1 VNDHPLKVE
10 HHRITSDGESIS
22 SKDYEDR
29 YFQVNGF
36 EESKEVYI
44 DGNNLEERWESFPG
58 SCFTIGE
65 LGFGLGLN
73 FLTMMHCWLKK
84 ERSFNLDYIGID
96 KKILEKS
103 NLIMLEEAFPNLKN
117 EIKVLKEC
125 DIVGHNGFECIS
137 IPDLKIR
144 LILIT
149 EDIQKAI
156 NDICV
161 SNIDAW
167 FLDGFDPK
175 KNPEMWEE
183 DILKTVFDLSSCD
196 SSFSSFT
203 SVGRIRRALLENG
216 FEVSKVSGFGTKRH
230 RIIGKKFIENKKS
243 NGIKKIAIL
252 GAGLSGSNLA
262 FNLANANIEVDIYD
276 ALADLNKGS
285 SGGPI
290 ASMYPKF
297 SLDNSPRS
305 KFLIASYFFS
315 LNFYIKNLGF
325 ENTGLLF
332 YGSDE
337 IKDKWI
343 SKILTLGRDDLFELL
358 NDDEVENFLGVSEIK
373 KALHVKKGL
382 YLQPLELKKKLLEHR
397 FIKIIPNEEF
407 VSFSEEKSKV
417 VVDFKSGLR
426 KSYDALAVCTGKG
439 LKDFN
444 DNLKVSYGLMA
455 GISNK
460 DLFNIKKPLNHQGY
474 IIPKVDGTNWIGSTY
489 EQSPDLKKENIEEK
503 IKLNHAIFGRK
514 GMSFEIQ
521 DIWEGERVSA
531 RSNLP
536 IASKIPETK
545 NIYCIGGLGSRGLS
559 YAPFLAEIVS
569 SAIQDKQIPLSK
581 EIFSLLN
588 I

>member
-1 VNDHPLKVE
+1 MNDHPLKVE
-10 HHRITSDGESIS
+10 HHRITSDGESIA

-44 DGNNLEERWESFPG
+44 DGNNLEERWESFSG

-489 EQSPDLKKENIEEK
+489 EQSPDLKKENIKEK

-514 GMSFEIQ
+514 GMSFEIH

>member
-1 VNDHPLKVE
+1 MNDHPLKVE
-10 HHRITSDGESIS
+10 HHRITSDGESIA

-44 DGNNLEERWESFPG
+44 DGNNLEERWESFSG

-103 NLIMLEEAFPNLKN
+103 NLILLEKAFPNLKN

-196 SSFSSFT
+196 STFSSFT

-337 IKDKWI
+337 IKDRWI

-358 NDDEVENFLGVSEIK
+358 NDDEVENFLGVSKIK

-407 VSFSEEKSKV
+407 VSFSEEKNKV
-417 VVDFKSGLR
+417 LVDFKSGLR

-531 RSNLP
+531 RSYLP
-536 IASKIPETK
+536 IASKIPDTK

>member
-1 VNDHPLKVE
+1 MNDHPLKVE
-10 HHRITSDGESIS
+10 HHRITSDGESIA

-44 DGNNLEERWESFPG
+44 DGNNLEERWESFSG

-84 ERSFNLDYIGID
+84 ERPFNLDYIGID

-407 VSFSEEKSKV
+407 VSFSEEKNKV

-514 GMSFEIQ
+514 GMSFEIH

-559 YAPFLAEIVS
+559 YVPFLAEIVS

>member
-1 VNDHPLKVE
+1 MNDHPLKVE
-10 HHRITSDGESIS
+10 HHRITSDGESIA

-44 DGNNLEERWESFPG
+44 DGNNLEERWESFSG

-103 NLIMLEEAFPNLKN
+103 NLTLLEEAFPNLKN

-125 DIVGHNGFECIS
+125 NIVGHNGFECIS

-144 LILIT
+144 LVLIT

-196 SSFSSFT
+196 STFSSFT

-243 NGIKKIAIL
+243 NDIKKIAIL

-262 FNLANANIEVDIYD
+262 FNLANSNIEVDIYD

-337 IKDKWI
+337 IKDRWI

-358 NDDEVENFLGVSEIK
+358 NDDEVENFLGVSKIK

-397 FIKIIPNEEF
+397 FIKIILNEEF
-407 VSFSEEKSKV
+407 VSFSEEKNKV

-455 GISNK
+455 GLSNK

-569 SAIQDKQIPLSK
+569 SAVQDKQIPLSK

>member
-1 VNDHPLKVE
+1 MNDHPLKVE
-10 HHRITSDGESIS
+10 HHKITSDGGSIA

-29 YFQVNGF
+29 YFQDNGF
-36 EESKEVYI
+36 DESKEVYI
-44 DGNNLEERWESFPG
+44 DGNNLEERWESFSG
-58 SCFTIGE
+58 SCFTVGE

-73 FLTMMHCWLKK
+73 FLTTMHCWMKK

-96 KKILEKS
+96 KKILEKR
-103 NLIMLEEAFPNLKN
+103 NLILLEEAFPNLKK
-117 EIKVLKEC
+117 EIEILKEC
-125 DIVGHNGFECIS
+125 DVVGHNGFECILM
-137 IPDLKIR
+137 PDLKIR
-144 LILIT
+144 LILVT
-149 EDIQKAI
+149 EDVQKAI
-156 NDICV
+156 NDICI

-175 KNPEMWEE
+175 KNPEMWKE
-183 DILKTVFDLSSCD
+183 DILKVVYDLSSCD

-216 FEVSKVSGFGTKRH
+216 FEVSKIPGFGSKRH
-230 RIIGKKFIENKKS
+230 RIVGRKFVGNKKS
-243 NGIKKIAIL
+243 NDIKKIAIL
-252 GAGLSGSNLA
+252 GAGLSGSTLA
-262 FNLANANIEVDIYD
+262 FNLANSNIEVDIYD
-276 ALADLNKGS
+276 ALDDLKKGS

-315 LNFYIKNLGF
+315 LNFYIKTLGF
-325 ENTGLLF
+325 KNTGLLF

-337 IKDKWI
+337 IKAKWI

-358 NDDEVENFLGVSEIK
+358 KDDEVEDFLGDSEVE

-382 YLQPLELKKKLLEHR
+382 YLQPLELKKKLLEHH
-397 FIKIIPNEEF
+397 FIKIILNEKS
-407 VSFSEEKSKV
+407 VSFAEEKNQV
-417 VVDFKSGLR
+417 VVDFKSGMS

-439 LKDFN
+439 LTDFN
-444 DNLKVSYGLMA
+444 GSLKVSYGLMA

-474 IIPKVDGTNWIGSTY
+474 IIPKVNDTNWIGSTY
-489 EQSPDLKKENIEEK
+489 EQSPNFKKEKIEEK
-503 IKLNHAIFGRK
+503 VKLNHAIFGRK
-514 GMSFEIQ
+514 GVPFEIQ
-521 DIWEGERVSA
+521 DLWEGDRVSA

-536 IASKIPETK
+536 IASRMPGAK

-559 YAPFLAEIVS
+559 YAAFLAEIVS
-569 SAIQDKQIPLSK
+569 SAIQERQIPLSK

>member
-1 VNDHPLKVE
+1 MNDHPLKVE
-10 HHRITSDGESIS
+10 HHRITSDGESIA

-44 DGNNLEERWESFPG
+44 DGNNLEERWESFSG

-243 NGIKKIAIL
+243 NDIKKIAIL

-262 FNLANANIEVDIYD
+262 FNLANSNIEVDIYD

-358 NDDEVENFLGVSEIK
+358 KDDEVENLLGVSEIK

-407 VSFSEEKSKV
+407 VSFSEEKNKV
-417 VVDFKSGLR
+417 LVDFKSGLR

-455 GISNK
+455 GLSNK
-460 DLFNIKKPLNHQGY
+460 DFFNIKKPLNHQGY

>member
-1 VNDHPLKVE
+1 MNDHPLKVE
-10 HHRITSDGESIS
+10 HHRITSDGESIA

-44 DGNNLEERWESFPG
+44 DGNNLEERWESFSG

-285 SGGPI
+285 SSGPI

-514 GMSFEIQ
+514 GMSFEIH

>member
-1 VNDHPLKVE
+1 MNDHPLKVE
-10 HHRITSDGESIS
+10 HHKITSDGGSIA

-29 YFQVNGF
+29 YFQDNGF
-36 EESKEVYI
+36 DESKEVYI
-44 DGNNLEERWESFPG
+44 DGNNLEERWESFLG
-58 SCFTIGE
+58 TCFTVGE

-73 FLTMMHCWLKK
+73 FLTTIHFWLKK

-96 KKILEKS
+96 KKILEKR
-103 NLIMLEEAFPNLKN
+103 NLVLLEDAFPNLKN
-117 EIKVLKEC
+117 EIKILKEC
-125 DIVGHNGFECIS
+125 DVVGHNGFECIS
-137 IPDLKIR
+137 MSDLKIR
-144 LILIT
+144 LILVT
-149 EDIQKAI
+149 EDVQKAI
-156 NDICV
+156 NDICI

-175 KNPEMWEE
+175 KNPEMWTD
-183 DILKTVFDLSSCD
+183 DILKSVFDLSSCD

-216 FEVSKVSGFGTKRH
+216 FEVSKIPGFGSKRH
-230 RIIGKKFIENKKS
+230 RIVGKKFIESKKS
-243 NGIKKIAIL
+243 NGIKKVAIL

-262 FNLANANIEVDIYD
+262 FNLANSDIKVDIYD
-276 ALADLNKGS
+276 ALDDLNKGS

-315 LNFYIKNLGF
+315 LNFYIKTLGF
-325 ENTGLLF
+325 KNTGLLF

-358 NDDEVENFLGVSEIK
+358 NNDEVEDFLGVSEVK

-382 YLQPLELKKKLLEHR
+382 YLRPLQLKKKLLEHG
-397 FIKIIPNEEF
+397 FIKIKLNEKF
-407 VSFSEEKSKV
+407 VSFTKEKNQV

-426 KSYDALAVCTGKG
+426 KSYDALVVCTGKG

-444 DNLKVSYGLMA
+444 DNLKVSYGHMA

-460 DLFNIKKPLNHQGY
+460 DLFNIKMPLNHKGY

-489 EQSPDLKKENIEEK
+489 EQSPDFKKENIEEK
-503 IKLNHAIFGRK
+503 VKLNHAIFGRK
-514 GMSFEIQ
+514 GMPFEIK
-521 DIWEGERVSA
+521 DLWKGERVSA
-531 RSNLP
+531 RNNLP
-536 IASKIPETK
+536 IASKIPGEK

-581 EIFSLLN
+581 EIFNLLN

>member
-1 VNDHPLKVE
+1 MNDHPLKVE
-10 HHRITSDGESIS
+10 HHRITSDGESIA

-44 DGNNLEERWESFPG
+44 DGNNLEERWESFSG

-243 NGIKKIAIL
+243 NDIKKIAIL

-262 FNLANANIEVDIYD
+262 FNLANSNIEVDIYD

-489 EQSPDLKKENIEEK
+489 EQSPDLKKENIKEK

>member
-1 VNDHPLKVE
+1 MNDHPLKVE
-10 HHRITSDGESIS
+10 HHRITSDGESIA

-44 DGNNLEERWESFPG
+44 DGNNLEERWESFSG

-161 SNIDAW
+161 SNIDSW

-276 ALADLNKGS
+276 ALADLDKGS

-343 SKILTLGRDDLFELL
+343 SKILTLRRDDLFELL
-358 NDDEVENFLGVSEIK
+358 NDDELEDLLGVNKIK

-382 YLQPLELKKKLLEHR
+382 FLQPLELKKKLLEHR

-521 DIWEGERVSA
+521 DIWEGERISA

>member
-1 VNDHPLKVE
+1 MNDHPLKVE
-10 HHRITSDGESIS
+10 HHKIASDGGSIAC
-22 SKDYEDR
+22 KDYEDR
-29 YFQVNGF
+29 YFQDNGF
-36 EESKEVYI
+36 NESKEVYI
-44 DGNNLEERWESFPG
+44 DGNNLEERWESFSG

-73 FLTMMHCWLKK
+73 FLTMMNSWLKK

-96 KKILEKS
+96 KKILERK
-103 NLIMLEEAFPNLKN
+103 NLILLEEAFPNLKK
-117 EIKVLKEC
+117 EIKILKEC
-125 DIVGHNGFECIS
+125 DLVGHNGFECIS
-137 IPDLKIR
+137 IPNLKIR
-144 LILIT
+144 LILVT
-149 EDIQKAI
+149 EDVQKAI
-156 NDICV
+156 NDICI

-175 KNPEMWEE
+175 KNPEMWTE
-183 DILKTVFDLSSCD
+183 DILKTVYDLSSYD

-216 FEVSKVSGFGTKRH
+216 FEVSKVTGFGTKRH

-243 NGIKKIAIL
+243 NEIKKIAIL

-262 FNLANANIEVDIYD
+262 FNLANSNIEVDIYD
-276 ALADLNKGS
+276 ALDDLNKGS

-305 KFLIASYFFS
+305 KFLISSYFFS
-315 LNFYIKNLGF
+315 LNFYIKTLGF

-337 IKDKWI
+337 IKAKWI

-358 NDDEVENFLGVSEIK
+358 KDDEVENFLGVSEVK

-382 YLQPLELKKKLLEHR
+382 FLQPLELKKKLLEHR
-397 FIKIIPNEEF
+397 LIKIILNEKF
-407 VSFSEEKSKV
+407 VSFTEEKNKV
-417 VVDFKSGLR
+417 VIDFKSGLR

-444 DNLKVSYGLMA
+444 DNLKVSYGLLA

-460 DLFNIKKPLNHQGY
+460 DLFNIRKPLNHHGY
-474 IIPKVDGTNWIGSTY
+474 IIPKVDGINWIGSTY
-489 EQSPDLKKENIEEK
+489 EKSPNFKKENIEEK
-503 IKLNHAIFGRK
+503 VKLNHDIFGRK
-514 GMSFEIQ
+514 DMPFKIQ
-521 DIWEGERVSA
+521 DLWEGERVSDKN
-531 RSNLP
+531 NLP
-536 IASKIPETK
+536 IASKMHGARK
-545 NIYCIGGLGSRGLS
+545 IYCIGGLGSRGLS
-559 YAPFLAEIVS
+559 YAPLLAEIVS
-569 SAIQDKQIPLSK
+569 SAIQNRQIPVSK
-581 EIFSLLN
+581 EIFTLLN

>member
-1 VNDHPLKVE
+1 MNDHPLKVE
-10 HHRITSDGESIS
+10 HHRITSDGESIA
-22 SKDYEDR
+22 SKDYQDR

-44 DGNNLEERWESFPG
+44 DGNNLEERWESFSG

-196 SSFSSFT
+196 STFSSFT

-243 NGIKKIAIL
+243 NDIKKIAIL

-285 SGGPI
+285 SSGPI

-474 IIPKVDGTNWIGSTY
+474 IIPKVGGTNWIGSTY

-503 IKLNHAIFGRK
+503 IRLNHAIFGRK
-514 GMSFEIQ
+514 GLSFEIQ

>member
-1 VNDHPLKVE
+1 MNDHPLKVE
-10 HHRITSDGESIS
+10 HHRITSDGESIA

-44 DGNNLEERWESFPG
+44 DGNNLEERWESFSG

-514 GMSFEIQ
+514 DMSFEVQ

>member
-1 VNDHPLKVE
+1 MNDHPLKVE

-44 DGNNLEERWESFPG
+44 DGNNLEERWESFSG

-103 NLIMLEEAFPNLKN
+103 NLILLEEAFPNLKN

-243 NGIKKIAIL
+243 NDIKKIAIL

-262 FNLANANIEVDIYD
+262 FNLANSNIEVDIYD
-276 ALADLNKGS
+276 AFADLNKGS

-297 SLDNSPRS
+297 SLDNCPRS

-514 GMSFEIQ
+514 GMPFEIQ
-521 DIWEGERVSA
+521 DTWKGERVSA
-531 RSNLP
+531 RNNLP
-536 IASKIPETK
+536 IASKILGAK

-581 EIFSLLN
+581 EIFNLLN

>member
-1 VNDHPLKVE
+1 MNDHPLKVE
-10 HHRITSDGESIS
+10 HHRITSDGESIA

-44 DGNNLEERWESFPG
+44 DGNNLEERWESFSG

-84 ERSFNLDYIGID
+84 ERPFNLDYIGID

-156 NDICV
+156 NDICS

-243 NGIKKIAIL
+243 NDIKKIAIL

-489 EQSPDLKKENIEEK
+489 EQSPDLKKENIKEK

>member
-10 HHRITSDGESIS
+10 HHRITSDGESIA

-44 DGNNLEERWESFPG
+44 DGNNLEERWESFSG

-103 NLIMLEEAFPNLKN
+103 NLTLLEEAFPNLKN

-144 LILIT
+144 LVLIT

-196 SSFSSFT
+196 STFSSFT

-243 NGIKKIAIL
+243 NDIKKIAIL

-262 FNLANANIEVDIYD
+262 FNLANSNIEVDIYD
-276 ALADLNKGS
+276 ALTDLNKGS

-337 IKDKWI
+337 IKDRWI

-358 NDDEVENFLGVSEIK
+358 NDDEVENFLGVSKIK

-397 FIKIIPNEEF
+397 FIKIILNEEF
-407 VSFSEEKSKV
+407 VSFSEEKNKV
-417 VVDFKSGLR
+417 LVDFKSGLR

-455 GISNK
+455 GLSNK

-514 GMSFEIQ
+514 GMSFEIK

-569 SAIQDKQIPLSK
+569 SAVQDKQIPLSK

>member
-1 VNDHPLKVE
+1 MNDHPLKVE
-10 HHRITSDGESIS
+10 HHRITSDGESIA

-44 DGNNLEERWESFPG
+44 DGNNLEERWESFSG
-58 SCFTIGE
+58 SCFTVGE

-343 SKILTLGRDDLFELL
+343 SRILTLGRDDLFELL

-514 GMSFEIQ
+514 GMSFEIH
-521 DIWEGERVSA
+521 DIWKGERVSA

>member
-1 VNDHPLKVE
+1 MNDHPLKVE
-10 HHRITSDGESIS
+10 HHNTTSDGGSIA

-29 YFQVNGF
+29 YFQDNGF
-36 EESKEVYI
+36 DESKEVYI
-44 DGNNLEERWESFPG
+44 DGNNLEERWESFSG

-73 FLTMMHCWLKK
+73 FLTTMHCWLKK

-96 KKILEKS
+96 KKILEKK
-103 NLIMLEEAFPNLKN
+103 NLVLLEEAFPNLKK
-117 EIKVLKEC
+117 EINIFKEC
-125 DIVGHNGFECIS
+125 DVVGHNGFECIS

-144 LILIT
+144 LILVT
-149 EDIQKAI
+149 EDVQKAI
-156 NDICV
+156 NDICI

-175 KNPEMWEE
+175 KNPEMWTE
-183 DILKTVFDLSSCD
+183 DVLKAVFDLSSCD

-216 FEVSKVSGFGTKRH
+216 FEVNKVPGFGTKRH
-230 RIIGKKFIENKKS
+230 RIVGRKFEENKKS

-262 FNLANANIEVDIYD
+262 FNLANSNIEVDVYD
-276 ALADLNKGS
+276 ALDDLSKGS

-315 LNFYIKNLGF
+315 LNFYIKTLGF

-337 IKDKWI
+337 TKDKWI
-343 SKILTLGRDDLFELL
+343 SKILTLKRDDLFELL
-358 NDDEVENFLGVSEIK
+358 SDDELEDLLGVSEIK

-382 YLQPLELKKKLLEHR
+382 FLQPLELKKKLLEHR
-397 FIKIIPNEEF
+397 FIKIILNEKF
-407 VSFSEEKSKV
+407 VSFTEEKNKV
-417 VVDFKSGLR
+417 EVDFKSGLR

-444 DNLKVSYGLMA
+444 DNLKVSYGQMA

-460 DLFNIKKPLNHQGY
+460 DLFNIKMPLNHQGY
-474 IIPKVDGTNWIGSTY
+474 IIPKVNGTNWIGSTY
-489 EQSPDLKKENIEEK
+489 EQSTDFKKENIEEK
-503 IKLNHAIFGRK
+503 VKLNHAIFGNK
-514 GMSFEIQ
+514 DMSFEIQ
-521 DIWEGERVSA
+521 DLWEGERVSA
-531 RSNLP
+531 KNNLP
-536 IASKIPETK
+536 IASKIPEAK

-569 SAIQDKQIPLSK
+569 SAIQDKQIPLGK
-581 EIFSLLN
+581 EIFTLLN

>member
-1 VNDHPLKVE
+1 MNDHPLKVE
-10 HHRITSDGESIS
+10 HHKITSDGGSIA
-22 SKDYEDR
+22 SKDYGDR
-29 YFQVNGF
+29 YFQDNGF

-44 DGNNLEERWESFPG
+44 DGNNLEERWESFSG

-73 FLTMMHCWLKK
+73 FLSTIHCWLKQ

-96 KKILEKS
+96 KKILEKR
-103 NLIMLEEAFPNLKN
+103 NLVLLEEAFPNLKK
-117 EIKVLKEC
+117 EIKILKEC
-125 DIVGHNGFECIS
+125 HVVGHNGFECIL

-144 LILIT
+144 LILVT
-149 EDIQKAI
+149 EDVQKAI
-156 NDICV
+156 NDICI

-175 KNPEMWEE
+175 KNPEMWSE
-183 DILKTVFDLSSCD
+183 DILKAVYDLSSCD

-203 SVGRIRRALLENG
+203 SAGRIRRALLENG
-216 FEVSKVSGFGTKRH
+216 FEVNKVPGFGTKRH
-230 RIIGKKFIENKKS
+230 RIVGRKFLKNKKS
-243 NGIKKIAIL
+243 NGIKKIAIM

-262 FNLANANIEVDIYD
+262 FNLANSNIEVDIYD
-276 ALADLNKGS
+276 ASDDLKKGS

-315 LNFYIKNLGF
+315 LNFYIKTLGF
-325 ENTGLLF
+325 KNTGLLF
-332 YGSDE
+332 YGPDE
-337 IKDKWI
+337 IKAKWI

-358 NDDEVENFLGVSEIK
+358 KDDEVEDFLGDSKVE

-382 YLQPLELKKKLLEHR
+382 YLQPLELKKKLLEHH
-397 FIKIIPNEEF
+397 FIKIILNERF
-407 VSFSEEKSKV
+407 VSFTEEKNKV
-417 VVDFKSGLR
+417 EVDFKSGLR
-426 KSYDALAVCTGKG
+426 KSYDAIAVCTGKG

-489 EQSPDLKKENIEEK
+489 EQSPDLKKEKIEEK
-503 IKLNHAIFGRK
+503 VKLNHAIFGRK
-514 GMSFEIQ
+514 GMPFKIQ
-521 DIWEGERVSA
+521 DLWEGERVSA

-536 IASKIPETK
+536 IASRMPGAK

-581 EIFSLLN
+581 EIFTLLS

>member
-1 VNDHPLKVE
+1 MNDHPLKVE
-10 HHRITSDGESIS
+10 HHRITSDGESIA

-44 DGNNLEERWESFPG
+44 DGNNLEERWESFSG

-243 NGIKKIAIL
+243 NCIKKIAIL

-514 GMSFEIQ
+514 GMSFEIH

>member
-1 VNDHPLKVE
+1 MNDHPLKVE
-10 HHRITSDGESIS
+10 HHRITSDGESIA

-44 DGNNLEERWESFPG
+44 DGNNLEERWESFSG

-343 SKILTLGRDDLFELL
+343 SRILTLGRDDLFELL

-514 GMSFEIQ
+514 GMSFEIH
-521 DIWEGERVSA
+521 DIWKGERVSA

>member
-1 VNDHPLKVE
+1 M
-10 HHRITSDGESIS
+10 SDGESIS

-44 DGNNLEERWESFPG
+44 DGNNLEERWESFSG

-183 DILKTVFDLSSCD
+183 DILKTVFDLSSSD

-514 GMSFEIQ
+514 GMSFEIH

>member
-1 VNDHPLKVE
+1 MNDHPLKVE
-10 HHRITSDGESIS
+10 HHRITSDGESIA

-44 DGNNLEERWESFPG
+44 DGNNLEERWESFSG

-84 ERSFNLDYIGID
+84 ERSLNLDYIGID

-230 RIIGKKFIENKKS
+230 RIIGKKFIKNKKS

-262 FNLANANIEVDIYD
+262 FNLANANIEVDVYD

-503 IKLNHAIFGRK
+503 IKLNHAIFDRK
-514 GMSFEIQ
+514 GMPFEIQ
-521 DIWEGERVSA
+521 DTWGGERVSA
-531 RSNLP
+531 RNNLP

>member
-1 VNDHPLKVE
+1 MNDHPLKVE
-10 HHRITSDGESIS
+10 HHRITSDGESIA

-44 DGNNLEERWESFPG
+44 DGNNLEERWESFSG

-262 FNLANANIEVDIYD
+262 FNLANSNIEVDIYD
-276 ALADLNKGS
+276 ALTDLNKGS

-407 VSFSEEKSKV
+407 VSFSEEKNKV

-455 GISNK
+455 GLSNK

>member
-1 VNDHPLKVE
+1 
-10 HHRITSDGESIS
+10 
-22 SKDYEDR
+22 
-29 YFQVNGF
+29 
-36 EESKEVYI
+36 
-44 DGNNLEERWESFPG
+44 
-58 SCFTIGE
+58 
-65 LGFGLGLN
+65 
-73 FLTMMHCWLKK
+73 LKK

-96 KKILEKS
+96 KKILEKR
-103 NLIMLEEAFPNLKN
+103 NLMLLGKTFPNLKK
-117 EIKVLKEC
+117 EIKILKEC
-125 DIVGHNGFECIS
+125 DVVGHNGFECIS
-137 IPDLKIR
+137 MPDLKIR
-144 LILIT
+144 LILVT
-149 EDIQKAI
+149 EDVQKAI
-156 NDICV
+156 NDICI

-175 KNPEMWEE
+175 KNPEMWTD
-183 DILKTVFDLSSCD
+183 DILKAVFDLSSCD

-203 SVGRIRRALLENG
+203 SVGRIRRTLLKNG
-216 FEVSKVSGFGTKRH
+216 FEVSKISGFGSKRH
-230 RIIGKKFIENKKS
+230 RIVGKKFIENKKS
-243 NGIKKIAIL
+243 NGIKKVAIL

-262 FNLANANIEVDIYD
+262 FNLANSDIEVDIYD
-276 ALADLNKGS
+276 ALDDLNKGS

-315 LNFYIKNLGF
+315 LNFYIKTLGF
-325 ENTGLLF
+325 KNTGLLF

-337 IKDKWI
+337 VKDKWI
-343 SKILTLGRDDLFELL
+343 SKILALGRDDLFELL
-358 NDDEVENFLGVSEIK
+358 NNDEVEDFLGVSEVK

-397 FIKIIPNEEF
+397 DIKIILNEKF
-407 VSFSEEKSKV
+407 VSFTEENNQV
-417 VVDFKSGLR
+417 VVDFKSGLH

-455 GISNK
+455 GISNN

-503 IKLNHAIFGRK
+503 VKLNHVIFGRK
-514 GMSFEIQ
+514 GMPIEIQ
-521 DIWEGERVSA
+521 DLWEGERVSA
-531 RSNLP
+531 RNNLP
-536 IASKIPETK
+536 IASKIPGAK

-569 SAIQDKQIPLSK
+569 SAIKDKQIPLSK
-581 EIFSLLN
+581 EIFTLLN

>member
-10 HHRITSDGESIS
+10 HHRITSDGESIA

-44 DGNNLEERWESFPG
+44 DGNNLEERWESFSG

-156 NDICV
+156 NDICS

-243 NGIKKIAIL
+243 NDIKKIAIL

-262 FNLANANIEVDIYD
+262 FNLANSNIEVDIYD

>member
-1 VNDHPLKVE
+1 MNDHPLKVE
-10 HHRITSDGESIS
+10 HHRITSDGESIA

-44 DGNNLEERWESFPG
+44 DGNNLEERWESFSG

-84 ERSFNLDYIGID
+84 ERPFNLDYIGID

-156 NDICV
+156 NDICS

-243 NGIKKIAIL
+243 NDIKKIAIL

-262 FNLANANIEVDIYD
+262 FNLANSNIEVDIYD

-489 EQSPDLKKENIEEK
+489 EQSPDLKKENIKEK

>member
-1 VNDHPLKVE
+1 MNDHPLKVE
-10 HHRITSDGESIS
+10 HHRITSDGESIA

-44 DGNNLEERWESFPG
+44 DGNNLEERWESFSG

-407 VSFSEEKSKV
+407 VSFSEEKNKV

-514 GMSFEIQ
+514 GMSFEIH
-521 DIWEGERVSA
+521 DIWKGERVSA

>member
-1 VNDHPLKVE
+1 MNDHPLKVE
-10 HHRITSDGESIS
+10 HHRITSDGESIA

-44 DGNNLEERWESFPG
+44 DGNNLEERWESFSG

-156 NDICV
+156 NDICS

-407 VSFSEEKSKV
+407 VSFSEEKNKV

-514 GMSFEIQ
+514 GMSFEIH

>member
-1 VNDHPLKVE
+1 MNDHPLKVE
-10 HHRITSDGESIS
+10 HHKIASDGGSIAC
-22 SKDYEDR
+22 KDYEDR
-29 YFQVNGF
+29 YFQDDGF
-36 EESKEVYI
+36 NESKEVYI
-44 DGNNLEERWESFPG
+44 DGNKLEERWESFSG

-73 FLTMMHCWLKK
+73 FLTMMNSWLKK

-96 KKILEKS
+96 KKILERK
-103 NLIMLEEAFPNLKN
+103 NLILLEEAFPNLKK
-117 EIKVLKEC
+117 EIKILKEC
-125 DIVGHNGFECIS
+125 DLVGHNGFECIS
-137 IPDLKIR
+137 IPNLKIR
-144 LILIT
+144 LILVT
-149 EDIQKAI
+149 EDVQKAI
-156 NDICV
+156 NDICI

-175 KNPEMWEE
+175 KNPEMWTE
-183 DILKTVFDLSSCD
+183 DILKAVYDLSSCD

-216 FEVSKVSGFGTKRH
+216 FEVSKVTGFGTKRH

-243 NGIKKIAIL
+243 NEIKKIAIL

-262 FNLANANIEVDIYD
+262 FNLANSNIEVDIYD
-276 ALADLNKGS
+276 ALDDLNKGS
-285 SGGPI
+285 SGGPV

-315 LNFYIKNLGF
+315 LNFYIKTLGF

-337 IKDKWI
+337 IKAKWI

-358 NDDEVENFLGVSEIK
+358 KDDEVEDFLGVSEVK

-382 YLQPLELKKKLLEHR
+382 FLQPLELKKKLLDHH
-397 FIKIIPNEEF
+397 FIKIILNEKF
-407 VSFSEEKSKV
+407 VSFTEEKNQV
-417 VVDFKSGLR
+417 VIDFKSGLR

-444 DNLKVSYGLMA
+444 ENLKVSYGLLA

-460 DLFNIKKPLNHQGY
+460 DLFNIRKPLNHHGY
-474 IIPKVDGTNWIGSTY
+474 IIPKVDGINWIGSTY
-489 EQSPDLKKENIEEK
+489 EKSPN
-503 IKLNHAIFGRK
+503 F
-514 GMSFEIQ
+514 
-521 DIWEGERVSA
+521 
-531 RSNLP
+531 
-536 IASKIPETK
+536 
-545 NIYCIGGLGSRGLS
+545 
-559 YAPFLAEIVS
+559 
-569 SAIQDKQIPLSK
+569 
-581 EIFSLLN
+581 
-588 I
+588 

>member
-1 VNDHPLKVE
+1 MNDHPLKVE
-10 HHRITSDGESIS
+10 HHKIASDGGSIAC
-22 SKDYEDR
+22 KDYEDR
-29 YFQVNGF
+29 YFQDDGF
-36 EESKEVYI
+36 NESKEVYI
-44 DGNNLEERWESFPG
+44 DGNNLEERWESFSG

-73 FLTMMHCWLKK
+73 LLTMMNSWLKK

-96 KKILEKS
+96 KKILERK
-103 NLIMLEEAFPNLKN
+103 NLILLEEAFPNLKK
-117 EIKVLKEC
+117 EIKILKEC
-125 DIVGHNGFECIS
+125 DLVGHNGFECIS
-137 IPDLKIR
+137 IPNLKIR
-144 LILIT
+144 LILVT
-149 EDIQKAI
+149 EDVQKAI
-156 NDICV
+156 NDICI

-175 KNPEMWEE
+175 KNPEMWTE
-183 DILKTVFDLSSCD
+183 DILKTVYDLSSYD

-243 NGIKKIAIL
+243 NEIKKIAIL

-262 FNLANANIEVDIYD
+262 FNLANSNIEVDIYD
-276 ALADLNKGS
+276 ALDDLKKGS

-315 LNFYIKNLGF
+315 LNFYIKTLGF

-337 IKDKWI
+337 IKAKWI

-358 NDDEVENFLGVSEIK
+358 KDDEVEDFLGVSEVK

-382 YLQPLELKKKLLEHR
+382 FLQPLELKKKLLEHR
-397 FIKIIPNEEF
+397 LIKIILNEKF
-407 VSFSEEKSKV
+407 VSFTEEKNKV
-417 VVDFKSGLR
+417 VIDFKSGLR

-444 DNLKVSYGLMA
+444 DNLKVSYGLLA

-460 DLFNIKKPLNHQGY
+460 DLFNIRKPLNHHGY
-474 IIPKVDGTNWIGSTY
+474 IIPKVDGINWIGSTY
-489 EQSPDLKKENIEEK
+489 EKSPNFKKENIEEK
-503 IKLNHAIFGRK
+503 VKLNHDIFGRK
-514 GMSFEIQ
+514 DMPFEIQ
-521 DIWEGERVSA
+521 DLWEGDRVSDKN
-531 RSNLP
+531 NLP
-536 IASKIPETK
+536 IASKMHGARK
-545 NIYCIGGLGSRGLS
+545 IYCIGGLGSRGLS

-569 SAIQDKQIPLSK
+569 SAIQNRQIPVSK
-581 EIFSLLN
+581 EIFTLLN

>member
-1 VNDHPLKVE
+1 MNDHPLKVE
-10 HHRITSDGESIS
+10 HHRITSDGESIA

-44 DGNNLEERWESFPG
+44 DGNNLEERWESFSG

-536 IASKIPETK
+536 IASKIPKTK

>member
-10 HHRITSDGESIS
+10 HHRITSDGESIA

-44 DGNNLEERWESFPG
+44 DGNNLEERWESFSG

-285 SGGPI
+285 SSGPI

-514 GMSFEIQ
+514 GMSFEIH

>member
-1 VNDHPLKVE
+1 MNDHPLKVE
-10 HHRITSDGESIS
+10 HHRITSDGESIA

-44 DGNNLEERWESFPG
+44 DGNNLEERWESFSG

-183 DILKTVFDLSSCD
+183 DILKTVFDLSSSD

-514 GMSFEIQ
+514 GMSFEIH

>member
-1 VNDHPLKVE
+1 MNDHPLKVE
-10 HHRITSDGESIS
+10 HHNTTSDGGSIA

-29 YFQVNGF
+29 YFQENGF
-36 EESKEVYI
+36 DESKEVYI
-44 DGNNLEERWESFPG
+44 DGNNLEERWEGFSG

-73 FLTMMHCWLKK
+73 FLTTMHCWLKK

-96 KKILEKS
+96 KKILEKR
-103 NLIMLEEAFPNLKN
+103 NLVLLEEAFPNLKK
-117 EIKVLKEC
+117 EINIFKEC
-125 DIVGHNGFECIS
+125 DVVGHNGFECVS

-144 LILIT
+144 LILVT
-149 EDIQKAI
+149 EDIQKAV
-156 NDICV
+156 NDICI

-175 KNPEMWEE
+175 KNPEMWTE
-183 DILKTVFDLSSCD
+183 DVLKAVFDLSSSD

-216 FEVSKVSGFGTKRH
+216 FEVNKVPGFGTKRH
-230 RIIGKKFIENKKS
+230 RIIGRKFEENKKS
-243 NGIKKIAIL
+243 NEIKKIAIL

-262 FNLANANIEVDIYD
+262 FNLANSNIEVDIYD
-276 ALADLNKGS
+276 AMDDLSKGS

-315 LNFYIKNLGF
+315 LNFYIKTLGF

-337 IKDKWI
+337 TKDKWI
-343 SKILTLGRDDLFELL
+343 SKILNLKRDDLFELL
-358 NDDEVENFLGVSEIK
+358 SDDELEDLLGVSEIK

-382 YLQPLELKKKLLEHR
+382 FLQPLELKKKLLEHR
-397 FIKIIPNEEF
+397 FIKIMLNEKF
-407 VSFSEEKSKV
+407 VSFNEEKNKV
-417 VVDFKSGLR
+417 EVDFKSGLR

-444 DNLKVSYGLMA
+444 NNLKVSYGQMA

-460 DLFNIKKPLNHQGY
+460 DLFNIKKPLNHHGY
-474 IIPKVDGTNWIGSTY
+474 IIPKVNGTNWIGSTY
-489 EQSPDLKKENIEEK
+489 EQSPDFKKENIEEK
-503 IKLNHAIFGRK
+503 VKLNHAILGRK
-514 GMSFEIQ
+514 CTHFEIQ
-521 DIWEGERVSA
+521 DLLNGERVSA
-531 RSNLP
+531 RNNLP
-536 IASKIPETK
+536 IASKIPGAK

-569 SAIQDKQIPLSK
+569 SVIQDRQIPISK